1 MSATCGSS
9 RGNTDYYRAD
19 GVRITHDPF
28 APGMADKYG
37 RPGATDEEGFD
48 PYRDSVGPGIYGG
61 IVKRDENAQVVIGAQ
76 YQNHNPRPG
85 PVYAGGGY
93 TPMSNALGTKS
104 KVEALLDKYPDLVND
119 VSTGGAQPLHMCGMS
134 QVNQHSAS
142 LLISRGA
149 DIEALDTYGMTPLHR
164 CASNNLAS
172 GAEALLEAGAD
183 PANRGGVRLTP
194 LDLARQASASD
205 VIRVLQRHGA
215 KRKDVMIATI
225 VVSGA
230 GDSRVDGEYA
240 ATSAATVPV
249 GFGKVC
255 EANGWDTRR
264 MWAQL
269 NGGATWFGAK
279 NGAYIYWNQSDRSW
293 WIDEPDGHGVYKA
306 AAPSHAPPQVGWA
319 PLGPHKIPPAL
330 VATMRIPS

>member
-1 MSATCGSS
+1 
-9 RGNTDYYRAD
+9 
-19 GVRITHDPF
+19 
-28 APGMADKYG
+28 
-37 RPGATDEEGFD
+37 
-48 PYRDSVGPGIYGG
+48 
-61 IVKRDENAQVVIGAQ
+61 
-76 YQNHNPRPG
+76 
-85 PVYAGGGY
+85 
-93 TPMSNALGTKS
+93 MSNALGTKS

-249 GFGKVC
+249 GFGKV
-255 EANGWDTRR
+255 R
-264 MWAQL
+264 
-269 NGGATWFGAK
+269 
-279 NGAYIYWNQSDRSW
+279 
-293 WIDEPDGHGVYKA
+293 
-306 AAPSHAPPQVGWA
+306 
-319 PLGPHKIPPAL
+319 PPACML
-330 VATMRIPS
+330 PDNKHSCGFSRACLRHHHVCLLESGVRG